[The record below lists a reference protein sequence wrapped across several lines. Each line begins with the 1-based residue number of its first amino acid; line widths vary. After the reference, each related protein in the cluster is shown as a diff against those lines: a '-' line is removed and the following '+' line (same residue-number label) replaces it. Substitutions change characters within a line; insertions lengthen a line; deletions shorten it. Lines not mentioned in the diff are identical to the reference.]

1 MKIDIREEY
10 GWKLYS
16 NNSINLWFSGYLTDI
31 NGDDVSGFIFKSIE
45 FLNSECTCSI
55 DSFSKWADSL
65 SGHFSF
71 IVEYVDSWCFVA
83 TDRICSIPVFKSS
96 YNGNFSVSNYAPYL
110 SDKFKGSLDINL
122 NSALEISMS
131 GFVAGNNTI
140 FNNIKRLSAG
150 ECILYCDGKI
160 YKDYYYTY
168 TPYECHHSSYYQLK
182 KSLTSALL
190 STLKNTID
198 SVNGRQMV
206 VPLSAGNDS
215 RLVASGL
222 KKLKYENVICFSY
235 GRKGNYEVEISK
247 KVCDALGYK
256 WVHVQDKVMEK
267 RNFFKSDIY
276 ENYKKIFESYASVP
290 NIQDVYEVYMLKK
303 MSIIDD
309 DAIFVNGNSGDFISG
324 GHIPRNLDLNS
335 KISSDRSYNWIYFLD
350 KHYSLWE
357 KLCTKFNYNIIISIL
372 FRQASDRCITKKNRS
387 AAYSV
392 IECMECIGRQSR
404 LVANQQRAYDFI
416 DHEWRLPLWSKE
428 MLDFWETV
436 PAKFKI
442 NQKLYKDVLYENNWG
457 GVWHEIDIN
466 NKLIR
471 PYTLWIIRS
480 FVKLLIAPFGK
491 RRWHRIEKKLFVYWM
506 HPTYA
511 RAVTSFFNVLL
522 DNRGQRNTNSWTAD
536 QFINEKGLKDVVNVS
551 NLVKNKCNSSK
562 Y

>member
-1 MKIDIREEY
+1 MNINIREDY
-10 GWKLYS
+10 GWSKYT
-16 NNSINLWFSGYLTDI
+16 NKQINLWFKGYLTNIGKD
-31 NGDDVSGFIFKSIE
+31 NPSKVIF
-45 FLNSECTCSI
+45 NSVDCLVNKQISI
-55 DSFSKWADSL
+55 DSFSEWVAGL

-71 IVEYVDSWCFVA
+71 VIECVDDWCFIA
-83 TDRICSIPVFKSS
+83 TDRICSIPIFESS
-96 YNGNFSVSNYAPYL
+96 CNEDYSVSNYAPYL
-110 SDKFKGSLDINL
+110 SDKFGDNLDINL

-131 GFVAGNNTI
+131 GFSIGNRTLYNGI
-140 FNNIKRLSAG
+140 NRLSAG
-150 ECILYCDGKI
+150 ECVLLINNNI
-160 YKDYYYTY
+160 YRKYYYTY
-168 TPYECHHSSYYQLK
+168 TPYKENFYNYSKLK
-182 KSLTSALL
+182 KNFTNVLL
-190 STLKNTID
+190 STLRETID
-198 SVNGRQMV
+198 SAKGRQIV

-215 RLVASGL
+215 RLIASGL
-222 KKLKYENVICFSY
+222 KNLKYNNVICFSY
-235 GRKGNYEVEISK
+235 GRSGNYEVETSK
-247 KVCDALGYK
+247 KVCNILGYK
-256 WVHVQDKVMEK
+256 WVYVQDRVLEK
-267 RNFFKSDIY
+267 RSFFKSDV
-276 ENYKKIFESYASVP
+276 YKEYVNAFESYASVP
-290 NIQDVYEVYMLKK
+290 NVQDVYEVYMLKK
-303 MSIIDD
+303 MSVINN
-309 DAIFVNGNSGDFISG
+309 DAIFINGNSGDFISG
-324 GHIPRNLDLNS
+324 GHIPKNLDLNS
-335 KISSDRSYNWIYFLD
+335 KISSDNSYSWIYFLD
-350 KHYSLWE
+350 KHYSLWR
-357 KLCTKFNYNIIISIL
+357 KLCTKFNYNIVTSSL
-372 FRQASDRCITKKNRS
+372 FRQASYRCITKKNKS

-404 LVANQQRAYDFI
+404 LVANQQRAYEFI

-536 QFINEKGLKDVVNVS
+536 QFIRENGFDKGVLSLSDEVCRKF
-551 NLVKNKCNSSK
+551 KR
-562 Y
+562 